1 MAKERLQAI
10 VKLLE
15 LVPEFRDSYNLTAP
29 IEAFAATVRDA
40 FRTGDDELAARGLE
54 FVEELAASNDLTM
67 CGYVIASFL
76 EVAVWDEPALE
87 ESLGPASRR
96 LWVEDPHWS
105 SFERGVLGPEVAHTR
120 MLERFPQL
128 EPEFGLDE
136 VIRRF
141 ASFVVAENAAGAP
154 YVVAKNGPAHR
165 DVVRRAFGYAEWLY
179 EQGLPGP
186 AARLLEAF
194 FHIGTAWPDEAR
206 EWLGP
211 KSAATLRS
219 KRWAPP
225 NLVERDL

>member
-1 MAKERLQAI
+1 MAKARLHAI
-10 VKLLE
+10 VKLVE
-15 LVPEFRDSYNLTAP
+15 LVPEFRDSYNLVAP
-29 IEAFAATVRDA
+29 VEAVAAIVRDA
-40 FRTGDDELAARGLE
+40 FRAGDDEVVVRGLE
-54 FVEELAASNDLTM
+54 LVEELAASNDLTM
-67 CGYVIASFL
+67 RNYVFVFL

-87 ESLGPASRR
+87 ELLGPATRQ

-105 SFERGVLGPEVAHTR
+105 SFERGALGPEIAHAR
-120 MLERFPQL
+120 MLDRFPQL

-136 VIRRF
+136 VMRRF

-154 YVVAKNGPAHR
+154 DVVAKNGPAHR

-186 AARLLEAF
+186 ATVLLEGF
-194 FHIGTAWPDEAR
+194 FHIGTTWPDEAR

-211 KSAATLRS
+211 NTATALRS
-219 KRWAPP
+219 KPWAPP